1 MTGLTAKPVHAQ
13 LAQFL
18 DSYCRVFGHEP
29 DAEEIAAFEARQ
41 ITRGVPAPFP
51 APAREPVA
59 PEVPAHPFGEP

>member
-1 MTGLTAKPVHAQ
+1 MNVAPHDPQ

-41 ITRGVPAPFP
+41 TTRGVPAPFP
-51 APAREPVA
+51 APARRPVA
-59 PEVPAHPFGEP
+59 PVVAAPSFGEP